1 MVKLLRRV
9 LMRMDFSSE
18 DHLKNSIE
26 NKPLDKLNLNKL
38 RLKDL
43 IPISIINIF
52 IYSVRIKSSG

>member
-26 NKPLDKLNLNKL
+26 NKPIDKLNLNKL

-52 IYSVRIKSSG
+52 IYSVRIKSPG

>member
-1 MVKLLRRV
+1 
-9 LMRMDFSSE
+9 MDFSSE

-26 NKPLDKLNLNKL
+26 NKPIDKLNLNKL

-52 IYSVRIKSSG
+52 IYSVRIKSPG

>member
-26 NKPLDKLNLNKL
+26 NKPIDKLNLNKL